1 MKIIINHDHPQY
13 RRRYNR
19 LGADKYNGAFYYSK
33 EICKNIIPAVR
44 TDRNWITINIEGVG
58 CDHAIVF
65 IHNNLQPQKYEWLR
79 NYKDLILVCGVP
91 ETCKK
96 VEHLGKAIYLP
107 LSVDISYVEQ
117 FRTDTKTK
125 DVAYVGRRNKANNN
139 VPKTIDYLYGMK
151 RQRLLPTMAKFRQIY
166 AVGRCAI
173 EGMIL
178 ECDILPYDDRFP
190 DPSIW
195 KILDNREA
203 AVMLQGMLDE
213 IDGRKEQTM
222 SMISELVEELI
233 DNADLH
239 TKELHDLMYRAANTI
254 EMLSEKARKPKQEW
268 IPCSERLPN
277 ENDYYL
283 VTLENGVVKILG
295 YSTTQRT
302 TYPKGFYYVKDG
314 FSWRPVYHPVV
325 AWMPLPKPWEG
336 ADDDI

>member
-1 MKIIINHDHPQY
+1 MKIIINHDNPQY

-19 LGADKYNGAFYYSK
+19 LGANKYNGAFYYSK

-44 TDRNWITINIEGVG
+44 TDRNWITINTEGVG

-65 IHNNLQPQKYEWLR
+65 IHNNLQPEKYEWLR
-79 NYKDLILVCGVP
+79 NYEDLILVCGVP
-91 ETCKK
+91 ETCEK

-125 DVAYVGRRNKANNN
+125 DVAYVGRRNKVNNN

-151 RQRLLPTMAKFRQIY
+151 RQKLLPAMAEFRQIY

-213 IDGRKEQTM
+213 IDG
-222 SMISELVEELI
+222 
-233 DNADLH
+233 
-239 TKELHDLMYRAANTI
+239 
-254 EMLSEKARKPKQEW
+254 
-268 IPCSERLPN
+268 
-277 ENDYYL
+277 
-283 VTLENGVVKILG
+283 
-295 YSTTQRT
+295 
-302 TYPKGFYYVKDG
+302 
-314 FSWRPVYHPVV
+314 
-325 AWMPLPKPWEG
+325 
-336 ADDDI
+336 

>member
-1 MKIIINHDHPQY
+1 MKIIINHDHPRY
-13 RRRYNR
+13 RRTYNR

-33 EICKNIIPAVR
+33 EICKNIIPNVK

-79 NYKDLILVCGVP
+79 NYEDLILVCGVP
-91 ETCKK
+91 ETCEK

-151 RQRLLPTMAKFRQIY
+151 RQRLLPAMAKFRQIY

-213 IDGRKEQTM
+213 IDG
-222 SMISELVEELI
+222 
-233 DNADLH
+233 
-239 TKELHDLMYRAANTI
+239 
-254 EMLSEKARKPKQEW
+254 
-268 IPCSERLPN
+268 
-277 ENDYYL
+277 
-283 VTLENGVVKILG
+283 
-295 YSTTQRT
+295 
-302 TYPKGFYYVKDG
+302 
-314 FSWRPVYHPVV
+314 
-325 AWMPLPKPWEG
+325 
-336 ADDDI
+336 

>member
-1 MKIIINHDHPQY
+1 MKIIINHDNPQY

-19 LGADKYNGAFYYSK
+19 LGANKYNGAFYYSK

-44 TDRNWITINIEGVG
+44 TDRNWITINTEGVG

-65 IHNNLQPQKYEWLR
+65 IHNNLQPEKYEWLR
-79 NYKDLILVCGVP
+79 NYEDLILVCGVP
-91 ETCKK
+91 ETCEK

-125 DVAYVGRRNKANNN
+125 DVAYVGRRNKVNNN

-151 RQRLLPTMAKFRQIY
+151 RQKLLPAMAEFKQIY

-213 IDGRKEQTM
+213 IDG
-222 SMISELVEELI
+222 
-233 DNADLH
+233 
-239 TKELHDLMYRAANTI
+239 
-254 EMLSEKARKPKQEW
+254 
-268 IPCSERLPN
+268 
-277 ENDYYL
+277 
-283 VTLENGVVKILG
+283 
-295 YSTTQRT
+295 
-302 TYPKGFYYVKDG
+302 
-314 FSWRPVYHPVV
+314 
-325 AWMPLPKPWEG
+325 
-336 ADDDI
+336 